1 MDSFFLYQQR
11 GVIDMAKIVVVDDA
25 LFMRVMLKNILEQ
38 AGHTVVGEAANGAEA
53 IKEYT
58 LKKPDIMLMDI
69 TMPVMDGLEGLRGLK
84 VTEPDAKVI
93 MCSAMGQK
101 SMVVDAL
108 KYGAKDFIVKPFQEE
123 RVLEAIEKALL

>member
-1 MDSFFLYQQR
+1 MDSFFLYKQR

-53 IKEYT
+53 IKEYI

-101 SMVVDAL
+101 SMVIDAL

-123 RVLEAIEKALL
+123 RVLEAISKALE

>member
-1 MDSFFLYQQR
+1 MDSFFLYKQR
-11 GVIDMAKIVVVDDA
+11 GVIEMANIVVVDDA

-101 SMVVDAL
+101 SMVIDAL

-123 RVLEAIEKALL
+123 RVLEAISKALE

>member
-1 MDSFFLYQQR
+1 MDSFFLYKQR
-11 GVIDMAKIVVVDDA
+11 GVIDMANIVVVDDA

-101 SMVVDAL
+101 SMVIDAL

-123 RVLEAIEKALL
+123 RVLEAISKALE